1 MTQTSF
7 CLGTI
12 CNVAHTK
19 NLWHST
25 EINAFVHSSCF
36 FMMKLQWQKGTKR
49 NADEKKF
56 MMIFFLKAFR
66 LRAKKAG
73 GTSLS
78 LQFPILIPFRQ
89 WLIDY
94 FFTLP

>member
-25 EINAFVHSSCF
+25 EINVFVHSSCF
-36 FMMKLQWQKGTKR
+36 F
-49 NADEKKF
+49 NDETPMAQRYKKKCRREE
-56 MMIFFLKAFR
+56 INDDFLFEGISATG
-66 LRAKKAG
+66 KKTG